1 MDLSERME
9 YYNIPGVSI
18 AVINNFEIEWAKG
31 YGVLV
36 AGSDEPVTATTLFQA
51 ASVAKPVVAVAA
63 LHQVEIGAL
72 LLDQEVNDILISWQ
86 LPDNEFT
93 ALGEV
98 TLRRLL
104 SHNAGVTVGGF
115 QGYAQGEEIPT
126 LRQILDGEWPANS
139 PPIRVDIVPGTQD
152 RYSGGGYMI
161 VQQLLE
167 DVVGR
172 PFAEIMRDT
181 VLEPWEMTSATFEF
195 PLPEHLEALA
205 ASGHRANGAII
216 PGGWHIYSEMGSG
229 ASMWASASDL
239 ARFAIR
245 VMRIYGGQSDPVL
258 SPEMTMQMLTPQI
271 GNRGLGPSV
280 FDVGDDLFYFM
291 HDGANEGYR
300 SVMVAYPHRGQ
311 GVVILTNGDNGEAL
325 WREILN
331 GVSAEYGWTRNY
343 TGLYVGAVTGIVVAV
358 LGLVALRRARKGK

>member
-1 MDLSERME
+1 
-9 YYNIPGVSI
+9 
-18 AVINNFEIEWAKG
+18 
-31 YGVLV
+31 
-36 AGSDEPVTATTLFQA
+36 
-51 ASVAKPVVAVAA
+51 
-63 LHQVEIGAL
+63 
-72 LLDQEVNDILISWQ
+72 
-86 LPDNEFT
+86 
-93 ALGEV
+93 
-98 TLRRLL
+98 
-104 SHNAGVTVGGF
+104 VGGF
-115 QGYAQGEEIPT
+115 QGYAQGDEIPT

-139 PPIRVDIVPGTQD
+139 PPIRVDIVPGTLD

-172 PFAEIMRDT
+172 PFADIMQDT
-181 VLEPWEMTSATFEF
+181 LLEPWEMTSATLEF

-216 PGGWHIYSEMGSG
+216 PGGWHIYPEMGSG

-239 ARFAIR
+239 ARFSIR

-258 SPEMTMQMLTPQI
+258 SPDMAMQMLTPQI

-311 GVVILTNGDNGEAL
+311 GIVILTNGDNGEAL
-325 WREILN
+325 WHEILN
-331 GVSAEYGWTRNY
+331 GVSAEYSWTRNY
-343 TGLYVGAVTGIVVAV
+343 TCLYVGAATGIVVAV